1 MSAGNILPTRGRG
14 SFRGGLLSCW
24 PGCPVAGRI
33 IPGVLMAVR
42 KTFKGGVHPHEY
54 KELACSKGIVD
65 MPPPSR
71 VVVLLRQHLG
81 APARA
86 VVNVGDRVVE
96 GQVVGEPA
104 GFVSAPVHA
113 PISGEVTAVARHR
126 HPGGFICD
134 AVVIEAKEP
143 ASEGDAAVE
152 NAPRRLPGATHD
164 YMNASPDE
172 LKALIRDAGLV
183 GMGGAAFPTHVK
195 LSPPPAKPVDMLI
208 INGAECEPFLT
219 CDHRVM
225 LEETEKVVHG
235 VKILMRVLGVG
246 RAIIGIEENK
256 PDAIE
261 ALTRAFA
268 GVDGVTVQACR
279 VKYPQGGE
287 KQLIKALTGREVPPP
302 PGLPLDV
309 GCVVQNVG
317 TAARVAEAV
326 MEGKPFTTRV
336 ITLSG
341 TQVANPGNYRV
352 KVGTMLKDVIEF
364 AGGLKSDLSRVIQGG
379 PMMGIAMA
387 DLDVPVVKGTSGF
400 VFLEAGNPVD
410 YEAAACVRCG
420 RCVSACALR
429 LQPVEIA
436 RKIEAGDLDGAEAL
450 HVMECMECG
459 SCSFAC
465 PSNRW
470 LVQLFRIAKGK
481 INERRRKA

>member
-1 MSAGNILPTRGRG
+1 
-14 SFRGGLLSCW
+14 
-24 PGCPVAGRI
+24 
-33 IPGVLMAVR
+33 MAVR

-54 KELACSKGIVD
+54 KELACSCATVE
-65 MPPPSR
+65 MPAPSR
-71 VVVLLRQHLG
+71 VVVPLRQHLG

-96 GQVVGEPA
+96 GQVVGEPV

-113 PISGEVTAVARHR
+113 SISGEVTAVARHR

-134 AVVIEAKEP
+134 AVIIEAKNGQTESGDSV
-143 ASEGDAAVE
+143 AEGAVV
-152 NAPRRLPGATHD
+152 PVRLAGAVRD
-164 YMNASPDE
+164 YMNAEPGH
-172 LKALIRDAGLV
+172 LKGLIRDAGIV

-195 LSPPPAKPVDMLI
+195 LSPPGDKPVDTLI
-208 INGAECEPFLT
+208 INGAECEPYLT
-219 CDHRVM
+219 CDHRIM
-225 LEETEKVVHG
+225 LEETCKVVDG
-235 VKILMRVLGVG
+235 VRIMMRILGVS
-246 RAIIGIEENK
+246 RALIGIEDNK

-261 ALTRAFA
+261 VLTKAFA
-268 GVDGVTVQACR
+268 DVPGVQVVALQ

-317 TAARVAEAV
+317 TAVHVAAAV
-326 MEGKPFTTRV
+326 MDGIPFISRV

-341 TQVANPGNYRV
+341 SQIVNPCNVRV
-352 KVGTMLKDVIEF
+352 RVGTLLSDVVAF
-364 AGGLKSDLSRVIQGG
+364 AGGLKSDVSRVIQGG
-379 PMMGIAMA
+379 PMMGVAMA

-400 VFLEAGNPVD
+400 VFMEAGAKAD
-410 YEAAACVRCG
+410 YEAAACLRCG
-420 RCVSACALR
+420 RCVGVCPLG
-429 LQPVEIA
+429 LQPAEIA
-436 RKIEAGDLDGAEAL
+436 KRIEAGDLEGAEAL

-459 SCSFAC
+459 SCSFIC

-470 LVQLFRIAKGK
+470 LVQLIRIAKGQ

>member
-1 MSAGNILPTRGRG
+1 MENNDMIL
-14 SFRGGLLSCW
+14 
-24 PGCPVAGRI
+24 
-33 IPGVLMAVR
+33 
-42 KTFKGGVHPHEY
+42 KTFKKGGVHPAEQ
-54 KELACSKGIVD
+54 KAITEGIAIECLPV
-65 MPPPSR
+65 PKKA
-71 VVVLLRQHLG
+71 VLPVSQHLG
-81 APARA
+81 APCNPC
-86 VVNVGDRVVE
+86 VKKGDTVRT
-96 GQVVGEPA
+96 GQLVA
-104 GFVSAPVHA
+104 DSDKAVSAPIHSS
-113 PISGEVTAVARHR
+113 ITGKVTAVEHR
-126 HPGGFICD
+126 NHPLGPRVMSI
-134 AVVIEAKEP
+134 VIEGDGSDEWA
-143 ASEGDAAVE
+143 EGMDSSLFDKD
-152 NAPRRLPGATHD
+152 APREIDMSRKD
-164 YMNASPDE
+164 SFR
-172 LKALIRDAGLV
+172 KIIRDAGIV
-183 GMGGAAFPTHVK
+183 GMGGAAFPTHIK
-195 LSPPPAKPVDMLI
+195 LSPPPDKKIDTLI

-225 LEETEKVVHG
+225 LEETDRIVHG
-235 VKILMRVLGVG
+235 VKILMRVLGVN
-246 RAIIGIEENK
+246 RAIVGIEDNK

-261 ALTRAFA
+261 KLTAAFA
-268 GVDGVTVQACR
+268 GVDGVSVQACR

-326 MEGKPFTTRV
+326 IEGKTFTTRV

-341 TQVANPGNYRV
+341 TQIANPGNFRV
-352 KVGTMLKDVIEF
+352 KVGTMLSEIVDF

-379 PMMGIAMA
+379 PMMGITMA

-400 VFLEAGNPVD
+400 VFLEAGNKAD
-410 YEAAACVRCG
+410 YEAAACIRCG

-436 RKIEAGDLDGAEAL
+436 KKIEAGDLDGAKAL

>member
-1 MSAGNILPTRGRG
+1 
-14 SFRGGLLSCW
+14 
-24 PGCPVAGRI
+24 
-33 IPGVLMAVR
+33 MAVR
-42 KTFKGGVHPHEY
+42 KTFKGGVHPNEY
-54 KELACSKGIVD
+54 KELSCSKGTVE
-65 MPPPSR
+65 MPAPSR
-71 VVVLLRQHLG
+71 VVVPLRQHLG

-86 VVNVGDRVVE
+86 IVKVGDLVVE
-96 GQVVGEPA
+96 GQVIGEPA

-113 PISGEVTAVARHR
+113 PIAGEVTAVAKHR

-134 AVVIEAKEP
+134 AVVIEARE
-143 ASEGDAAVE
+143 AVQGQ
-152 NAPRRLPGATHD
+152 APYRLPEAVGDD
-164 YMNASPDE
+164 YMSASPE
-172 LKALIRDAGLV
+172 VLKGLIRDAGLV

-195 LSPPPAKPVDMLI
+195 LSPPAGKKVDVLI

-225 LEETEKVVHG
+225 LEETGKIVHG
-235 VKILMRVLGVG
+235 VKILMRVLGVD
-246 RAIIGIEENK
+246 RAIVGIEANK

-261 ALTRAFA
+261 KLTAAFA
-268 GVDGVTVQACR
+268 GVPGVTVQACR

-326 MEGKPFTTRV
+326 MEGRPFTSRV

-341 TQVANPGNYRV
+341 TQIANPGNFRV
-352 KVGTMLKDVIEF
+352 KVGTMLSDVVEF
-364 AGGLKSDLSRVIQGG
+364 SGGMKSDLSRVIQGG

-400 VFLEAGNPVD
+400 VFLEAGKPGD
-410 YEAAACVRCG
+410 YEAAACIRCG
-420 RCVSACALR
+420 RCVDACALR

-436 RKIEAGDLDGAEAL
+436 KKLEAGDLEGAEAL

-459 SCSFAC
+459 SCSFVC

-470 LVQLFRIAKGK
+470 LVQLFRIAKGN